1 MAFRVSFGRVS
12 GAWGAAVVAVAGGCA
27 GASTDRGSMSGVG
40 AIGGA
45 NSSASGGSSQAN
57 GSPSGG
63 SRASGGSQT
72 PSGGQTGLGS
82 GGQTSTGVGGANNG
96 SGGAPAASSGGVAAV
111 ASGGAP
117 QVSSSGGTVT
127 SLGGTFNDGLASPP
141 VPPDLTRYLT
151 GNDADA
157 NVAPTGPGLILM
169 GGGKDVTAAFE
180 WWNGYI
186 THGDIVVLRTSLAD
200 GYNSYLFAMG
210 GSDSVETL
218 MVTSQDLAN
227 SDYVRYRVSHAE
239 GVFLAGGDQG
249 TYISLWKGTALQ
261 DALRVV
267 YARGGVI
274 GGTSAGLAV
283 LGEFVYSAL
292 GGSAVSSGAL
302 ANPFSSDITLDRGF
316 LAFPALKNVITDTH
330 FAQRDR
336 FGRLMSFVG
345 RTIVDG
351 WATSSYGVGV
361 SEATAIVIDPQGLG
375 KVLGTNQ
382 AYIVEGAK
390 LPERCQAGQSLTF
403 KDLRYARLQV
413 GDTVQFPL
421 GVNTPLPLTVS
432 ADAGV
437 LTPTSPY

>member
-1 MAFRVSFGRVS
+1 MAFQVSFRRVS
-12 GAWGAAVVAVAGGCA
+12 GAWGAAVVAAAWGCA
-27 GASTDRGSMSGVG
+27 GASTDGRATSGVG
-40 AIGGA
+40 AVG
-45 NSSASGGSSQAN
+45 
-57 GSPSGG
+57 
-63 SRASGGSQT
+63 
-72 PSGGQTGLGS
+72 GGQTGLGL
-82 GGQTSTGVGGANNG
+82 GGQTPTGFGGGTSNG
-96 SGGAPAASSGGVAAV
+96 SGGVEAV
-111 ASGGAP
+111 ASGGVEAVASGGGEAVASGGVEAVASGGVS
-117 QVSSSGGTVT
+117 QVSGSGGTVT

-141 VPPDLTRYLT
+141 VPPGLTRYLT

-169 GGGKDVTAAFE
+169 GGGADVTAAFE

-186 THGDIVVLRTSLAD
+186 THGDIVVLRTSGAD
-200 GYNSYLFAMG
+200 GYNSYMYDMG

-239 GVFLAGGDQG
+239 GVFMAGGDQG
-249 TYISLWKGTALQ
+249 TYISFWKGTALQ
-261 DALRVV
+261 EALRVV
-267 YARGGVI
+267 HARGGVI

-292 GGSAVSSGAL
+292 VGSADSSRAL
-302 ANPFSSDITLDRGF
+302 ADPFSGDITLDRGF
-316 LAFPALKNVITDTH
+316 LVFPELKNVITDSH

-351 WATSSYGVGV
+351 WATSTYGVGV

-375 KVLGTNQ
+375 KVLGANQ

-390 LPERCQAGQSLTF
+390 TPERCEVGQSLTF
-403 KDLRYARLQV
+403 KDLRYARLQD

-421 GVNTPLPLTVS
+421 GATTPLPLTVS

-437 LTPTSPY
+437 LAPASPY

>member
-1 MAFRVSFGRVS
+1 MAFQVSFMSVR
-12 GAWGAAVVAVAGGCA
+12 GAWGAAVVAVAWGCA
-27 GASTDRGSMSGVG
+27 G
-40 AIGGA
+40 
-45 NSSASGGSSQAN
+45 GGSSVVN
-57 GSPSGG
+57 GNSSGG
-63 SRASGGSQT
+63 ARASGGGTSNG
-72 PSGGQTGLGS
+72 SGGVEAASGGVQAAVSGGVQAAVSGGASQISGS
-82 GGQTSTGVGGANNG
+82 GGQVSG
-96 SGGAPAASSGGVAAV
+96 SGGIA
-111 ASGGAP
+111 
-117 QVSSSGGTVT
+117 T
-127 SLGGTFNDGLASPP
+127 SLGGTFNDGLESPP
-141 VPPDLTRYLT
+141 VPPDLMRFLT

-169 GGGKDVTAAFE
+169 GGGTDVTAAFE

-186 THGDIVVLRTSLAD
+186 THGDIVILRTSGAD
-200 GYNSYLFAMG
+200 GYNSYLFDMG
-210 GSDSVETL
+210 GADSVETL
-218 MVTSQDLAN
+218 MVTNQDLAN

-249 TYISLWKGTALQ
+249 EYISFWKGTAVQ

-292 GGSAVSSGAL
+292 AGSAVSSDAL
-302 ANPFSSDITLDRGF
+302 ADPFSGNITLDRGF
-316 LAFPALKNVITDTH
+316 LAFPTLKNVITDTH

-351 WATSSYGVGV
+351 WATTSYGVGV

-375 KVLGTNQ
+375 KVLGANQ

-390 LPERCQAGQSLTF
+390 VPERCQAGQSLTF
-403 KDLRYARLQV
+403 KDLRYARLQD

-432 ADAGV
+432 ADAGT
-437 LTPTSPY
+437 LTPASPY

>member
-1 MAFRVSFGRVS
+1 MAFKVSFRRVS
-12 GAWGAAVVAVAGGCA
+12 GAWGAAVVAVAWGCS
-27 GASTDRGSMSGVG
+27 GASTDGRSISGVG
-40 AIGGA
+40 ASGGA
-45 NSSASGGSSQAN
+45 SSSASGGSSAAN
-57 GSPSGG
+57 GNPSGG
-63 SRASGGSQT
+63 ARASGG
-72 PSGGQTGLGS
+72 G
-82 GGQTSTGVGGANNG
+82 TSNG
-96 SGGAPAASSGGVAAV
+96 SGGVAAASGGVAAVASGGVAAV
-111 ASGGAP
+111 ASGGAL
-117 QVSSSGGTVT
+117 QVSGSGGTVT
-127 SLGGTFNDGLASPP
+127 SLGGTFNDGMVSPA

-186 THGDIVVLRTSLAD
+186 THGDIVVLRTSGAD
-200 GYNSYLFAMG
+200 GYNSYLYDMG
-210 GSDSVETL
+210 GADSVETI

-239 GVFLAGGDQG
+239 GVFMAGGDQG

-267 YARGGVI
+267 HARGGVI

-292 GGSAVSSGAL
+292 AGSAVSSGAL
-302 ANPFSSDITLDRGF
+302 ADPFSGDITLDRGF

-345 RTIVDG
+345 RTIVEG

-375 KVLGTNQ
+375 KVLGANQ

-390 LPERCQAGQSLTF
+390 VPERCQVGQSLTF
-403 KDLRYARLQV
+403 KDLRYARLQD

-421 GVNTPLPLTVS
+421 GANTPLPLTVS
-432 ADAGV
+432 ADAGT
-437 LTPTSPY
+437 LTPASPY